1 MPGPRT
7 FLGALVATAA
17 LALSVSGAQS
27 QGLSDRPITIV
38 VPFTAGTGIDI
49 VARIVGEEL
58 RERWKQPVVV
68 ENKPGASGNIGTQYA
83 ASRPPDGHTL
93 MMTANTFV
101 MNVSLFKSLPY
112 DPQR

>member
-38 VPFTAGTGIDI
+38 VPYTAGTGIDI
-49 VARIVGEEL
+49 VARTLGEEL
-58 RERWKQPVVV
+58 RERWNQPVVV

-83 ASRPPDGHTL
+83 ARANPDGLTL
-93 MMTANTFV
+93 LVTVNTFV
-101 MNVSLFKSLPY
+101 MNASLFSS
-112 DPQR
+112 